1 MSMKSTRIILIL
13 AVVMIAAAVLPAAAL
28 SDDYTQPDPA
38 SVAGAWWDHCP
49 PVKVIKQTRVVYRQ
63 AETLIESIPAEGY
76 CYTVM
81 KRVNVRSQPS
91 IYATKVMTIKS
102 AGTEFIVTARTKNS
116 AGEIW
121 YAVELANGTLGYIR
135 SDLLN
140 TDHVILMG
148 DPYAY
153 ESWVGNRDT
162 AASESGA
169 AWQSASATAASMAR
183 MFRGLVHMCSS
194 HSASRSGSSSSSSS
208 SSMPSPISSSR
219 ASTQSI
225 RRTTRTLPSR
235 DESMASAHS
244 SDSPPIITNT
254 SALRIFNRSEGVGS

>member
-1 MSMKSTRIILIL
+1 MNLYEKSALETMSMKSTRIILIL
-13 AVVMIAAAVLPAAAL
+13 TVLMIAAAVLPAAAL
-28 SDDYTQPDPA
+28 SEDYTKPDPA
-38 SVAGAWWDHCP
+38 SVACAWWDTCP

-63 AETLIESIPAEGY
+63 SETLIESIPAEGY
-76 CYTVM
+76 CYTAI

-102 AGTEFIVTARTKNS
+102 AGTEFIVTARAKNS

-153 ESWVGNRDT
+153 EDWVDSKIVS
-162 AASESGA
+162 ASESGSDLLKVATPAEAPA
-169 AWQSASATAASMAR
+169 ATPKVIWVTPEPQPTPTPIY
-183 MFRGLVHMCSS
+183 VYVTPEPQEQVTPQIIYVTPE
-194 HSASRSGSSSSSSS
+194 
-208 SSMPSPISSSR
+208 PSK
-219 ASTQSI
+219 
-225 RRTTRTLPSR
+225 
-235 DESMASAHS
+235 DE
-244 SDSPPIITNT
+244 
-254 SALRIFNRSEGVGS
+254 G

>member
-13 AVVMIAAAVLPAAAL
+13 TVLMIAAAVLPAAAL
-28 SDDYTQPDPA
+28 SEDYTKPDPA
-38 SVAGAWWDHCP
+38 SVACAWWDTCP

-63 AETLIESIPAEGY
+63 SETLIESIPAEGY
-76 CYTVM
+76 CYTAI
-81 KRVNVRSQPS
+81 KRVNGRSQPS

-102 AGTEFIVTARTKNS
+102 AGTEFIVTARAKNS

-153 ESWVGNRDT
+153 EGWVGNRDA
-162 AASESGA
+162 AASESGSDVVKIATPAEAPA
-169 AWQSASATAASMAR
+169 ATPKVIWVTPEPQPTPTPIY
-183 MFRGLVHMCSS
+183 VYVTPEPQVQEQVTPQIVYVTPE
-194 HSASRSGSSSSSSS
+194 
-208 SSMPSPISSSR
+208 PSK
-219 ASTQSI
+219 
-225 RRTTRTLPSR
+225 
-235 DESMASAHS
+235 DE
-244 SDSPPIITNT
+244 
-254 SALRIFNRSEGVGS
+254 G

>member
-1 MSMKSTRIILIL
+1 MNLYEKSALETMSMKSTRIILIL
-13 AVVMIAAAVLPAAAL
+13 TVLMIAAAVLPAAAL
-28 SDDYTQPDPA
+28 SEDYTKPDPA
-38 SVAGAWWDHCP
+38 SVACAWWDTCP

-63 AETLIESIPAEGY
+63 SETLIESIPAEGY
-76 CYTVM
+76 CYTAI

-102 AGTEFIVTARTKNS
+102 AGTEFIVTARAKNS

-153 ESWVGNRDT
+153 A
-162 AASESGA
+162 AASESGSDVVKIATPAEAPA
-169 AWQSASATAASMAR
+169 ATPKVIWVTPEPQPTPTPIY
-183 MFRGLVHMCSS
+183 VYVTPEPQEQVTPQIIYVTPE
-194 HSASRSGSSSSSSS
+194 
-208 SSMPSPISSSR
+208 PSK
-219 ASTQSI
+219 
-225 RRTTRTLPSR
+225 
-235 DESMASAHS
+235 DE
-244 SDSPPIITNT
+244 
-254 SALRIFNRSEGVGS
+254 G